1 MFTFSCNLNLKLFH
15 TNVMRISEASEEM
28 WYEDNSLETYHFY
41 TMSTVKRLSRPIWWI
56 DSKYHC
62 ENIQIYLNFKTDLSG
77 ISNTGLRYLQKLS
90 FSLFFYLQVLY
101 DQIVADT
108 SVVILYFVVNNVF
121 SLHQLTCKQKHG
133 TWLVYI
139 TKKSEVPIL
148 LITCL
153 LVYQIWLTIGNNF
166 AMHCKC

>member
-1 MFTFSCNLNLKLFH
+1 MLWESLRLLKRCDMKLIPWKLIIFTP
-15 TNVMRISEASEEM
+15 
-28 WYEDNSLETYHFY
+28 
-41 TMSTVKRLSRPIWWI
+41 TVKRLSRPIWWI
-56 DSKYHC
+56 DSKYHY

-90 FSLFFYLQVLY
+90 FSLFFYLQILY
-101 DQIVADT
+101 DLIVADT

-121 SLHQLTCKQKHG
+121 SHHQLTCKQKHG

>member
-1 MFTFSCNLNLKLFH
+1 M
-15 TNVMRISEASEEM
+15 
-28 WYEDNSLETYHFY
+28 
-41 TMSTVKRLSRPIWWI
+41 
-56 DSKYHC
+56 
-62 ENIQIYLNFKTDLSG
+62 NFKTDLSG

-121 SLHQLTCKQKHG
+121 SLHQLTCKQKQG

-153 LVYQIWLTIGNNF
+153 LVYQI
-166 AMHCKC
+166 

>member
-15 TNVMRISEASEEM
+15 TNVMRISESSERCDM
-28 WYEDNSLETYHFY
+28 KLIPWKLIIFTP
-41 TMSTVKRLSRPIWWI
+41 TVKRLSRPIWWI
-56 DSKYHC
+56 DSKYHY

-90 FSLFFYLQVLY
+90 FSLFFYLHILY

-133 TWLVYI
+133 TWHMA
-139 TKKSEVPIL
+139 
-148 LITCL
+148 CL
-153 LVYQIWLTIGNNF
+153 HNKEEWGSYLAYNLSTGLSNLTD
-166 AMHCKC
+166 HWK